1 METLQTLEKKIESA
15 EDLHSVVKTMKSL
28 AAVSIRQYER
38 AVESLTEYYRTVEL
52 GLQALVKSGM
62 FNYSELTDYTGSSRG
77 IIVFGADQG
86 MSGQFDQVISE
97 FFLKTQREREH
108 SKDTAIIA
116 LGERLIG
123 FLEGA
128 GYRIGHRFAYPATV
142 DGIITVLEE
151 IIVVMESWR
160 ENENI
165 SLIEVMNNRPTS
177 GSGYTPVRSMLFPL
191 DGNWIKSLN
200 EKDWNSP
207 SLPMY
212 TMNETELTASLV
224 REHMFVTL
232 FRGFA
237 ESLAAENASRLSAM
251 QAAEKNIE
259 DKLDELRTLYNQ
271 QRQHQITGELLDII
285 SGFEA
290 LGNKK

>member
-1 METLQTLEKKIESA
+1 METLQTLQKKIESA

-38 AVESLTEYYRTVEL
+38 AVESLKEYNRTVEL
-52 GLQALVKSGM
+52 GFQSVVKTGM
-62 FNYSELTDYTGSSRG
+62 FNPGIFTEYEDSSRG
-77 IIVFGADQG
+77 VIIFGADQG

-97 FFLKTQREREH
+97 FFFKTQNEYERPQ
-108 SKDTAIIA
+108 DVTMIA

-123 FLEGA
+123 FLETE
-128 GYRIGHRFAYPATV
+128 GYHVDEQFPYPATV
-142 DGIITVLEE
+142 DGIITILQE
-151 IIVVMESWR
+151 IIVVIEKWR
-160 ENENI
+160 ENRNT
-165 SLIEVMNNRPTS
+165 SLIEVINNQPAS
-177 GSGYTPVRSMLFPL
+177 GSKFTPVRTMLFPL
-191 DGNWIKSLN
+191 SGLWIEELHEKSW
-200 EKDWNSP
+200 DSS

-212 TMNETELTASLV
+212 TMDEMDLTAALV
-224 REHMFVTL
+224 REYIFVTL

-259 DKLDELRTLYNQ
+259 DKLNELRTLYNQ
-271 QRQHQITGELLDII
+271 QRQCEITGELLDII

-290 LGNKK
+290 LRK